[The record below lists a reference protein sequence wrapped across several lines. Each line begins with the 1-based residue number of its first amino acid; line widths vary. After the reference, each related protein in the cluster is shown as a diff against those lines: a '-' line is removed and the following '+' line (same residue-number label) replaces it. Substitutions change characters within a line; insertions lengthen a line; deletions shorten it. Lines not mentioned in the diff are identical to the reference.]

1 LLVDVREKP
10 YSRKVEFNRRAL
22 SGALAAAGMEYAWMG
37 DRLGGFTC
45 SREDWLAGCA
55 VDGTKDAEMSRSTL
69 TPEKATMLESW
80 WELSGQENLTDE
92 DICGRAGI
100 KFGQLRGWLQR
111 NTKVERENGK
121 KEGLRDIRTRA
132 KAKGKSTYVQRLVT
146 IIVESH
152 TAARDA
158 LGRNDYSSAAR
169 LMDTSAKWS
178 AWLMERLYPKSFS
191 LARMDLEEAMAGGL
205 LVVPGQASP
214 EEWLEQSKKFHE
226 QATQD

>member
-1 LLVDVREKP
+1 
-10 YSRKVEFNRRAL
+10 
-22 SGALAAAGMEYAWMG
+22 
-37 DRLGGFTC
+37 
-45 SREDWLAGCA
+45 
-55 VDGTKDAEMSRSTL
+55 MSKTL

-80 WELSGQENLTDE
+80 WELSGQESLTDE
-92 DICGRAGI
+92 DICGRTGI

-132 KAKGKSTYVQRLVT
+132 KAKGKATYIQRLVT

-152 TAARDA
+152 TASKEALNSRDF
-158 LGRNDYSSAAR
+158 SSAAR

-178 AWLMERLYPKSFS
+178 AWLMERLYPKSFCLS
-191 LARMDLEEAMAGGL
+191 RMEMEEAIAGGL
-205 LVVPGQASP
+205 LVVPGQTSP

-226 QATQD
+226 RATQN